1 MWRKLLTR
9 NEFYVALVV
18 VGLCL
23 VIGAVNPVFFTVGN
37 LFDLVRNSVVMGIFS
52 LGVLIVIIS
61 GGIDI
66 SFAAVAAFAMFVT
79 AKILVPFH
87 FQGTILVP
95 FALSALIGTLLGLIN
110 AVLISQFRLPTM
122 IVTLGT
128 MSAFRGFML
137 AFIGAMEITNLP
149 PAMIAFSRSFLVTI
163 KQGRF
168 TYGLHVSILIL
179 IVLAVL
185 VWFILNKTML
195 GRGIYA
201 LGGDRSAA
209 ERAGFNI
216 RRIQLFIYCFVGFL
230 AGIGGIVHSALV
242 RTARPFDLVG
252 TEMSVI
258 AAVVLGGARI
268 TGGKGSVVGTMLG
281 VILVVIMNTSLILLG
296 VSSFWQRAVLGLLI
310 IIGTGIPAYQA
321 TRRRRAA

>member
-1 MWRKLLTR
+1 MPSAGSCWPLSARWEITKPAAGDDR
-9 NEFYVALVV
+9 PF
-18 VGLCL
+18 
-23 VIGAVNPVFFTVGN
+23 AV
-37 LFDLVRNSVVMGIFS
+37 L
-52 LGVLIVIIS
+52 S
-61 GGIDI
+61 GHHQ
-66 SFAAVAAFAMFVT
+66 AR
-79 AKILVPFH
+79 PFH
-87 FQGTILVP
+87 P
-95 FALSALIGTLLGLIN
+95 H
-110 AVLISQFRLPTM
+110 
-122 IVTLGT
+122 
-128 MSAFRGFML
+128 
-137 AFIGAMEITNLP
+137 
-149 PAMIAFSRSFLVTI
+149 
-163 KQGRF
+163 
-168 TYGLHVSILIL
+168 GLHVSILIL

-195 GRGIYA
+195 GRGDLR

-281 VILVVIMNTSLILLG
+281 VVLVVIMNTSLILLG
-296 VSSFWQRAVLGLLI
+296 VSSFWGNARCLDS
-310 IIGTGIPAYQA
+310 
-321 TRRRRAA
+321 